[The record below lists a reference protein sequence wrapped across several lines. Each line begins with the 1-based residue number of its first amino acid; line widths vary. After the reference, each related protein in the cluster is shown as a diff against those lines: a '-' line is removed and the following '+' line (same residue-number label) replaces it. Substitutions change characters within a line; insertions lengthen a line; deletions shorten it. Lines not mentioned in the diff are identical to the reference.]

1 MSFLQLRAIAAN
13 GAEIINE
20 YVKKTNANK
29 LQKNFHP
36 SNPETLIDIR
46 AKILL
51 ITNEHPKSAKVFLM
65 RNFWQKVEG
74 VAS

>member
-46 AKILL
+46 AKTLL
-51 ITNEHPKSAKVFLM
+51 ITNEHIKNAT
-65 RNFWQKVEG
+65 
-74 VAS
+74 